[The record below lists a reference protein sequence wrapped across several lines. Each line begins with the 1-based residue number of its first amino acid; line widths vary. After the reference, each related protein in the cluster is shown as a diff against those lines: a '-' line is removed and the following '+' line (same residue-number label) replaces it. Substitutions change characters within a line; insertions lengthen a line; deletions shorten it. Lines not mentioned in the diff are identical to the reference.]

1 MKIHPK
7 LIGFDIDGVVADT
20 MEAFIRLAA
29 EDYGVSVLPEDITR
43 FQVEKCLDVDL
54 NMINEIFDR
63 LLFEPEK
70 SGLMPMDHA
79 PAVLEEFSRYGP
91 LTFITARPH
100 RDPIAAWLKATLG
113 HEVFK
118 KVRLVAT
125 GEHDGKVD
133 YVREMD
139 LQYFVDDRAQ
149 TCRQLADAGISPIV
163 FQQPWNAGRHEL
175 QTVDNWLSIRELCFV

>member
-1 MKIHPK
+1 MKISPN

-29 EDYGVSVLPEDITR
+29 EDYGVSVLPEDITS
-43 FQVEKCLDVDL
+43 FQVEKCLDVDV
-54 NMINEIFDR
+54 NMIGEIFDR
-63 LLFEPEK
+63 LLFEPEE
-70 SGLMPMDHA
+70 SGIRPMDHA

-100 RDPIAAWLKATLG
+100 HDPIAAWLKATLG
-113 HEVFK
+113 QEVFK

-133 YVREMD
+133 HVREMG
-139 LQYFVDDRAQ
+139 LQYFVDDRAR
-149 TCRQLADAGISPIV
+149 TCQQLSDAGISPFV
-163 FQQPWNAGRHEL
+163 FHQPWNAGRHEL
-175 QTVDNWLSIRELCFV
+175 QTVDSWFSIRDLCLV

>member
-1 MKIHPK
+1 MTNKEMKIHPK

-54 NMINEIFDR
+54 DVINEIFER
-63 LLFEPEK
+63 LLVEPEQ
-70 SGLMPMDHA
+70 SGLRPMDHA

-100 RDPIAAWLKATLG
+100 HDPIAAWLKTTLG
-113 HEVFK
+113 H
-118 KVRLVAT
+118 
-125 GEHDGKVD
+125 
-133 YVREMD
+133 
-139 LQYFVDDRAQ
+139 
-149 TCRQLADAGISPIV
+149 
-163 FQQPWNAGRHEL
+163 
-175 QTVDNWLSIRELCFV
+175 